1 MDRALASGGV
11 ADGVAPAA
19 LLGVHGLTVSFP
31 SDHGEIRV
39 VDGISYDLLAG
50 TSLGMVGESG
60 CGKTM
65 AALALLRLVP
75 PPGRITGGA
84 VRFQGGDLLAA
95 STQRMESVRGN
106 HMAMIFQEPMTA
118 LNPVFTVGDQIA
130 EVLTAHGRAAPRKAW
145 AEAIELLDRVGIP
158 APADRILDYPHS
170 LSGGMR
176 QRVMIAMALA
186 CRPAL
191 LIADEPT
198 TALDVTVQ
206 ARIIELLLAL
216 QADFGMAILFISH
229 DLGVVSEIAD
239 EIVVMYA
246 GRIVERASAS
256 ELFSHPRHPYT
267 QAMFETIPQVARR
280 QRRLPMIAGSV
291 PAPGAWPSGCRFRD
305 RCPLAEDRCAEAEPD
320 LKPVVYGHSVAC
332 VVAAP

>member
-1 MDRALASGGV
+1 
-11 ADGVAPAA
+11 
-19 LLGVHGLTVSFP
+19 
-31 SDHGEIRV
+31 
-39 VDGISYDLLAG
+39 
-50 TSLGMVGESG
+50 
-60 CGKTM
+60 
-65 AALALLRLVP
+65 
-75 PPGRITGGA
+75 
-84 VRFQGGDLLAA
+84 
-95 STQRMESVRGN
+95 
-106 HMAMIFQEPMTA
+106 MTA

-130 EVLTAHGRAAPRKAW
+130 EVLTTHGRASSREAW
-145 AEAIELLDRVGIP
+145 AEAIDLLDRVGIP
-158 APADRILDYPHS
+158 APAERVHEYPHS

-206 ARIIELLLAL
+206 AQIIELLQEL
-216 QADFGMAILFISH
+216 QADMGMAILFISH

-246 GRIVERASAS
+246 GRIVERASAG

-267 QAMFETIPQVARR
+267 RALFETIPRIARR
-280 QRRLPMIAGSV
+280 QRRLPTIAGSV
-291 PAPGAWPSGCRFRD
+291 SAPGAWPSGCRFRD
-305 RCPLAEDRCAEAEPD
+305 RCPLAEDRCAEAEPE
-320 LKPVVYGHSVAC
+320 LKTVVFGHSVAC